1 MKYILL
7 ILTSVALIG
16 SASAVS
22 ATDCCNGCLCC
33 LVQAGCCTK

>member
-7 ILTSVALIG
+7 LLTSVALIG

-22 ATDCCNGCLCC
+22 NTDCCNGGVCC
-33 LVQAGCCTK
+33 IIHAGCCE